1 MPTVTITTTPDAF
14 DAAAKVLLNSL
25 NRGDFDDDEDF
36 DYAAGE
42 ACGRFAQAF
51 LDADANGED
60 TTEAIVDREHL
71 DEILAVIES
80 DFRAEAKVL
89 ARFIS
94 DANTAISD
102 ASTHH
107 RVAAPHI

>member
-1 MPTVTITTTPDAF
+1 MDITITSTPDAF

-42 ACGRFAQAF
+42 ASGAFAQAF
-51 LDADANGED
+51 HDADED
-60 TTEAIVDREHL
+60 LTTATVSLEHF

-80 DFRAEAKVL
+80 DFRAEAPVL
-89 ARFIS
+89 ARFIA
-94 DANTAISD
+94 DANTAIAAATPAATP
-102 ASTHH
+102 AS
-107 RVAAPHI
+107 